1 MRDKSK
7 ANIINFLF
15 IVGMIVS
22 WATYYIISK
31 WTVDYT
37 GSVFLTGLFL
47 RGSAFVFLTIYIF
60 IKKEFR
66 HIFKLGKAGFILLLI
81 GLLGYLLDLF
91 ANLGFS
97 HGTVSTGTVLL
108 KLDVLMANFVSV
120 IVIKEKLFLSDWIST
135 LIMIIGVILVLDID
149 FSSMTFNWY
158 DLFFI
163 LSAMAVTTNA
173 FVIKFTQKKFKINQ
187 DIIGYYNNFVVMLL
201 FLFTALISGDIST
214 ISNINA
220 PYWFYLLILLGGLAQ
235 GLIYVFYYR
244 NLRVYEVWKVKLF
257 LLFIPIVSSII
268 GLFAFGETFS
278 WMKISGI
285 IVILTGSVGILL
297 RGKINHKRIQTVE
310 PFNSSVL
317 STEDNKESN
326 NDKYDPPADDLEGK

>member
-1 MRDKSK
+1 MKDNSK
-7 ANIINFLF
+7 GNIINILF
-15 IVGMIVS
+15 IIGMIVS

-31 WTVDYT
+31 WAVDYT

-47 RGSAFVFLTIYIF
+47 RGAAFLFLTIYIF
-60 IKKEFR
+60 VKKEFR
-66 HIFKLGKAGFILLLI
+66 QIFKVGKAGLILLLI

-120 IVIKEKLFLSDWIST
+120 IIIKERLFLSDWIST
-135 LIMIIGVILVLDID
+135 IIMIIGVVLVLDID
-149 FSSMTFNWY
+149 FSSLSLNWY

-173 FVIKFTQKKFKINQ
+173 FVIKFTQKRYKVNQ

-214 ISNINA
+214 ISSLKA
-220 PYWFYLLILLGGLAQ
+220 PYWFYLLILLGGLSQ

-257 LLFIPIVSSII
+257 LLFIPIVSSVI

-297 RGKINHKRIQTVE
+297 RGKINHKKIQPVV
-310 PFNSSVL
+310 PLSVP

-326 NDKYDPPADDLEGK
+326 NDESPPPAENLKEN